1 MDKRFIVILLLIIL
15 AIISMIF
22 SITIGAAEIS
32 ASETVRVIL
41 DCLQGGAGGG
51 SEKIPGEYIILNI
64 RLPRILLGFL
74 VGASLAVAGV
84 SFQGLM
90 QNPLADPYTIGVS
103 SGAAVGAALAFLLPA
118 SSGLLS
124 ILTIPLL
131 GFLGGGATL
140 FVVYQMARIGG
151 KVPVITLLLAGVV
164 VSSFLSAVISVI
176 MLFAGEALRGIF
188 FWLAGGLAAKGW
200 LHVLIISPY
209 FILGGALLF
218 YYTRDLN
225 VLLMGE
231 EAALSLGV
239 EVEKVKRNILLAA
252 SLVTAAAVSVSGMI
266 GFVGLIIPHATRMI
280 VGPDHRFLLPAAAVA
295 GGIFLIWADI
305 VARVI
310 LVPSEIPVGI
320 ITAFLGAPFFMYLLR
335 KRRHDFRF

>member
-1 MDKRFIVILLLIIL
+1 MDRRFIIIIVLIFL
-15 AIISMIF
+15 AIISIIF
-22 SITIGAAEIS
+22 STTIGAANIS
-32 ASETVRVIL
+32 AADTVKVIL
-41 DCLQGGAGGG
+41 NHLKGNTG
-51 SEKIPGEYIILNI
+51 SPADVSESYIILNI

-103 SGAAVGAALAFLLPA
+103 SGAAVGAALAFLLPVSA
-118 SSGLLS
+118 GWLS
-124 ILTIPLL
+124 ILTIPLM
-131 GFLGGGATL
+131 GFLGGGIAL
-140 FVVYQMARIGG
+140 FAVYQMAHIGG

-200 LHVLIISPY
+200 LHVGIILPY
-209 FILGGALLF
+209 FFLGGALLF

-231 EAALSLGV
+231 DTALSLGV
-239 EVEKVKRNILLAA
+239 EVEKVKRNILFAA

-266 GFVGLIIPHATRMI
+266 GFVGLIIPHAVRMV
-280 VGPDHRFLLPAAAVA
+280 VGPDHRFLLPASAVS
-295 GGIFLIWADI
+295 GGIFLVWADI

-310 LVPSEIPVGI
+310 LLPSEIPVGI